1 MTGIGGSPGKASSS
15 NGGHSADA
23 ARAASTGRVERMRPA
38 RRSGTQAGN
47 EDAVAVGCPAE
58 FLRCHAYDGGIA
70 RLATSS
76 PRDLASSG
84 GKSRT
89 NTQTGVDEKGQQIN
103 NVYVWENQ

>member
-1 MTGIGGSPGKASSS
+1 
-15 NGGHSADA
+15 
-23 ARAASTGRVERMRPA
+23 MRPA
-38 RRSGTQAGN
+38 RRSGTQAG
-47 EDAVAVGCPAE
+47 AVAVGCPAE

-103 NVYVWENQ
+103 NVAVYDKQ

>member
-1 MTGIGGSPGKASSS
+1 M
-15 NGGHSADA
+15 
-23 ARAASTGRVERMRPA
+23 
-38 RRSGTQAGN
+38 
-47 EDAVAVGCPAE
+47 AVGCPAE
-58 FLRCHAYDGGIA
+58 FMRCHAYDGGIA

-76 PRDLASSG
+76 PRELASSG